1 MKKSLGF
8 RNSSHGRQGIALV
21 TVLIM
26 LVMITTLVTVSTL
39 LALANRGSST
49 DTIQQTRAQN
59 LAEAGIEKALDTVFY
74 ETYRRWVIG
83 GEGGSGVKF
92 DLCSFK
98 KWLTGYWSGSSI
110 TAQKDTTKIAANNND
125 TCFASSSVNAAIPD
139 RTKTDVTAPTI
150 PDLLN
155 GVKVVLPDITKATLG
170 DLSADGLD
178 YKVSVSVTRNDTSS
192 NSDIVLTFVSTSVV
206 LNGTQEIAAKKIT
219 RSMNLAGS
227 PFPGNEFALLTNDI
241 NCSFCH
247 LQIDNMQ
254 RVYADPTSTDIFKRV
269 KLGSLSKTPGFK
281 FDNAGH
287 KNDSLIAGT
296 LYSRGTVVPPTND
309 TTNYFAPWVD
319 AAHPGFIKIGTNNAI
334 GGSLTTSLYAAGAA
348 ASAYDPAANPTDT
361 LAIDG
366 SDSAAQAKGKVY
378 YNYPAATKPAPDGIL
393 PDEFPQIVDDT
404 NSDGL
409 ISDDEWTN
417 YMAGAPRGSLIANGA
432 IVYGVSRPG
441 FVGSTKI
448 GGNIPV
454 SYDPIAANSGTY
466 SGTRLGDKFLAGS
479 IWNGINSGR
488 PARAVGNDMTIAE
501 LQADITQLNLL
512 TNIWAIS
519 RSNIDFNNMT
529 AAETR
534 FKNQWLGWLLQQ
546 ALSSPNNRDLRP
558 TNTTA
563 DVNNLTAFTPVF
575 GPNVNGLAQ
584 NNFWTAYDPV
594 LGNFYLSYCRTD
606 PCQILTAAPNATNNP
621 ENGVRNSSIIPGVD
635 ALAPDIAV
643 LTLPMVDTNLFPQV
657 SNDAKDDL
665 SSGLYSG
672 TSGLFNG
679 NLIID
684 AGRIGSSN
692 ISISVT
698 GTIHVNGDLVIRGQ
712 VKGEAR
718 FIVRGN
724 VYVVGDVVYG
734 CETTACKIVD
744 GTKPSYR
751 IPKELPKLALLAG
764 GSIIVG
770 DYDHTDFRANR
781 SQLNLINDQV
791 GQNRQPTAGATTA
804 ANTSWNMLTV
814 PGATG
819 TNMTDNRTNG
829 SSGNMGFVPMMA
841 AFGNNHSNVRF
852 ASAPFGFMVARAG
865 GFGAYE
871 NGGTKIN
878 SLGSYSI
885 QTLYPSNG
893 QLKIGGNT
901 QNGFGVAPNA
911 AGVISNAALRCLNA
925 AMSPIPTV
933 FDANLKS
940 LNAGFW
946 CAPTE
951 KSVRNWNTTGPT
963 PANAATTTW
972 MNQPTSNA
980 GLDGGIGMTTGW
992 LGGLLRTGLVG
1003 TGFDQLGDLS
1013 QTKLLKL
1020 FWLSTMES
1028 TADRDPNIAN
1038 MQSVG
1043 PLRTDGMFYSRNS
1056 LFCVARYYQ
1065 DQLSRS
1071 DKISNTQ
1078 ARWIHNGSVLSFELG
1093 FLLTGDVTNSAS
1105 QFTTIR
1111 NTPIDFTPAVSPA
1124 TNKGPS
1130 MGVFYDD
1137 RLSGILGLTGGGL
1150 EIRRTGV
1157 FSQTGR

>member
-8 RNSSHGRQGIALV
+8 RNSSHKQQGIALV

-59 LAEAGIEKALDTVFY
+59 LAEAGIEKALDSVFY

-92 DLCSFK
+92 DLCAFK

-110 TAQKDTTKIAANNND
+110 IAQKDTTKILANNND

-139 RTKTDVTAPTI
+139 RTKTDVTAPTV

-155 GVKVVLPDITKATLG
+155 GVKVDLPDMTKATLG

-178 YKVSVSVTRNDTSS
+178 YKVTVSVTRNDTSS
-192 NSDIVLTFVSTSVV
+192 NSDIILTFVSTSVV
-206 LNGTQEIAAKKIT
+206 LNGTQEIAAKRIT

-247 LQIDNMQ
+247 LQIDNMK
-254 RVYADPTSTDIFKRV
+254 RVYADPTSNEIFSRV
-269 KLGSLSKTPGFK
+269 KLGSLSKDGFK
-281 FDNAGH
+281 FDNVGH
-287 KNDSLIAGT
+287 KIDSLIAGT

-309 TTNYFAPWVD
+309 TTNFFAPWVD
-319 AAHPGFIKIGTNNAI
+319 AANPGYVKIGTNNAI
-334 GGSLTTSLYAAGAA
+334 GGSLTTSLYKAVGAGAG
-348 ASAYDPAANPTDT
+348 YDPAANPTDT

-366 SDSAAQAKGKVY
+366 SAADAQAKGKVY
-378 YNYPAATKPAPDGIL
+378 YNYPAATKPAPDGVL
-393 PDEFPQIVDDT
+393 PDTFPQIVDDT

-409 ISDDEWTN
+409 ISDDEWTS
-417 YMAGAPRGSLIANGA
+417 YMAGAPKGSLIANGA
-432 IVYGVSRPG
+432 VVYGVSRPG

-448 GGNIPV
+448 GANIPV
-454 SYDPIAANSGTY
+454 SYDPIAANNGTY
-466 SGTRLGDKFLAGS
+466 SGTRLGDKFLNGS
-479 IWNGINSGR
+479 IWNGAGSGN
-488 PARAVGNDMTIAE
+488 PARVVGGNMTIAE
-501 LQADITQLNLL
+501 LQADILRLNLL
-512 TNIWAIS
+512 TNTWAGT
-519 RSNIDFNNMT
+519 RATADFNNMT

-534 FKNQWLGWLLQQ
+534 FTNQWRGWLLQQ

-563 DVNNLTAFTPVF
+563 DTISTNNGTLAIPVFTPLRT
-575 GPNVNGLAQ
+575 PNVNGLAQ

-594 LGNFYLSYCRTD
+594 LGNFYLAYCRTD
-606 PCQILTAAPNATNNP
+606 PCRILASSTNAATNP
-621 ENGVRNSSIIPGVD
+621 ESGVRNSSIIPGVD
-635 ALAPDIAV
+635 ALAPDIAILNV
-643 LTLPMVDTNLFPQV
+643 PMVDTDLFPQA
-657 SNDAKDDL
+657 SNDALADV
-665 SSGLYSG
+665 SSGTYSE

-698 GTIHVNGDLVIRGQ
+698 GTIHVNGDFVIRGQ

-724 VYVVGDVVYG
+724 VYVVGDLVYG

-791 GQNRQPTAGATTA
+791 GQNRQPTAGATA
-804 ANTSWNMLTV
+804 AATTSWNMLTV

-841 AFGNNHSNVRF
+841 AFGNSHTNVRF
-852 ASAPFGFMVARAG
+852 ASAPFGFMVART

-871 NGGTKIN
+871 GTKIN

-901 QNGFGVAPNA
+901 TRGLGTNTS
-911 AGVISNAALRCLNA
+911 VISNAALSCLNA
-925 AMSPIPTV
+925 PMPPIPTV

-951 KSVRNWNTTGPT
+951 KSVRNWNTTGPD
-963 PANAATTTW
+963 PANTATTTW

-992 LGGLLRTGLVG
+992 LGGLLRTNLVG

-1065 DQLSRS
+1065 DSLSRS
-1071 DKISNTQ
+1071 TLISNTQ

-1093 FLLTGDVTNSAS
+1093 FLLTGDVSNSAS

-1130 MGVFYDD
+1130 MGVFFDD

-1157 FSQTGR
+1157 FTQTGR

>member
-8 RNSSHGRQGIALV
+8 KNSSYRRQGIALV

-110 TAQKDTTKIAANNND
+110 TAQKDTTKIIANNND

-139 RTKTDVTAPTI
+139 RTKTDVTAPTV
-150 PDLLN
+150 PELLN
-155 GVKVVLPDITKATLG
+155 GGKVDLPDMTKATLG

-178 YKVSVSVTRNDTSS
+178 YKVTVSVTRNDTSS
-192 NSDIVLTFVSTSVV
+192 NSDIILTFVSTSVV
-206 LNGTQEIAAKKIT
+206 LNGTQEIAAKRIT

-254 RVYADPTSTDIFKRV
+254 RVYADPTSTAIFKRV
-269 KLGSLSKTPGFK
+269 KLGSLSPSGFK

-296 LYSRGTVVPPTND
+296 LYSRGLAVPTTND
-309 TTNYFAPWVD
+309 TTNFFAPWAD
-319 AAHPGFIKIGTNNAI
+319 AANPGFVKVGTNNAI
-334 GGSLTTSLYAAGAA
+334 GGSLTTSLYKAVGAGAG
-348 ASAYDPAANPTDT
+348 YDPAANPTDT

-366 SDSAAQAKGKVY
+366 SAADTQAKGKVY
-378 YNYPAATKPAPDGIL
+378 YNYPAATKPAPDGVL
-393 PDEFPQIVDDT
+393 PDTFPQIVDDT

-409 ISDDEWTN
+409 ISDAEWTS
-417 YMAGAPRGSLIANGA
+417 YMAGAPKGSLIANGA
-432 IVYGVSRPG
+432 VVYGVSRPG
-441 FVGSTKI
+441 FVGSATI
-448 GGNIPV
+448 GGNIPI

-466 SGTRLGDKFLAGS
+466 AGTRLGDTFLTGS
-479 IWNGINSGR
+479 IWNGVNSGR
-488 PARAVGNDMTIAE
+488 PARAVGNAMTLPE
-501 LQADITQLNLL
+501 LQADLLLLNTL
-512 TNIWAIS
+512 TSTWAGAQ
-519 RSNIDFNNMT
+519 NPTNFTNMT
-529 AAETR
+529 TAEGR
-534 FKNQWLGWLLQQ
+534 FANQWRGWLLQQ

-563 DVNNLTAFTPVF
+563 DANAATGAFTPLLA
-575 GPNVNGLAQ
+575 PNANGLAQ
-584 NNFWTAYDPV
+584 NNFWTAYNPV
-594 LGNFYLSYCRTD
+594 SGNFYLAYCRTD
-606 PCQILTAAPNATNNP
+606 PCQILAAAPNATNNP

-635 ALAPDIAV
+635 ALAPDIAI
-643 LTLPMVDTNLFPQV
+643 LTIPMIDTNLFPQA
-657 SNDAKDDL
+657 SNDAEADL
-665 SSGLYSG
+665 SSGTYSK

-724 VYVVGDVVYG
+724 VYVVGDLVYG

-791 GQNRQPTAGATTA
+791 GQKRQPTAGATVA

-819 TNMTDNRTNG
+819 TNMTDNRTTG

-841 AFGNNHSNVRF
+841 AFGNSHDNVRF
-852 ASAPFGFMVARAG
+852 ASAPFGFMVART

-871 NGGTKIN
+871 GTKIDT
-878 SLGSYSI
+878 LGSFSI

-901 QNGFGVAPNA
+901 QQGFGVAPSA
-911 AGVISNAALRCLNA
+911 AGVISNAALSCLTA
-925 AMSPIPTV
+925 PMPPIPTV
-933 FDANLKS
+933 FDATLKS

-946 CAPTE
+946 CPPATKD
-951 KSVRNWNTTGPT
+951 KSVRNWNTTGPH
-963 PANAATTTW
+963 PANTATTTW
-972 MNQPTSNA
+972 VGQPTSNA
-980 GLDGGIGMTTGW
+980 GLDNGIGMTTGW

-1065 DQLSRS
+1065 DSLSRS
-1071 DKISNTQ
+1071 TLISNTQ

-1093 FLLTGDVTNSAS
+1093 FLLTGDVSNSAS

-1130 MGVFYDD
+1130 MGVYFDD

-1157 FSQTGR
+1157 FTQTGR